1 MKFIRHMLLIL
12 TAALCSLSAC
22 NHSGENKS
30 IPAPGSG
37 EFCYKMDSGAE
48 YLQIKLAQG
57 KIEGR
62 IINTA
67 EHEKLFQDFTGSSTT
82 GKEANDATELR
93 VAVSFADG
101 VSDQSWLAWYEE
113 GGLRLKYD
121 PHAVEFTHYKSI
133 PCDSIQ
139 RLVQNLQET
148 ILSYKS
154 NGFRLPKGEPVCY
167 RSVSPA
173 HGTYLIEYFQLW
185 NTDGK
190 IKGRGAGYY
199 AGDPVWDFDF
209 HGTLAGTKL
218 QATVNYRKTGE
229 EQHSVIETWTL
240 DPKSDRIYIRNF
252 PKTVMGAREYVNV
265 DNADFLNFVHSYFE
279 KKDLVR

>member
-1 MKFIRHMLLIL
+1 MTPPIRSFILLTPMCFL
-12 TAALCSLSAC
+12 WSCHAPERPSL
-22 NHSGENKS
+22 
-30 IPAPGSG
+30 PAPERG
-37 EFCYKMDSGAE
+37 EFCYKIDSGTE
-48 YLQIKLAQG
+48 YLQIKTDHG

-67 EHEKLFQDFTGSSTT
+67 EDEKLFQDFTGSSTA
-82 GKEANDATELR
+82 GNEANTATELQ

-101 VSDQSWLAWYEE
+101 VTDQNWLAWYED

-139 RLVQNLQET
+139 RLVQRLQET

-154 NGFRLPKGEPVCY
+154 TGFRLPKGEPVCY
-167 RSVSPA
+167 RSVSSA
-173 HGTYLIEYFQLW
+173 HGSYLIEYFQLW

-209 HGTLAGTKL
+209 HGTLTGTKL
-218 QATVNYRKTGE
+218 QVTVNYRKTGE

-240 DPKSDRIYIRNF
+240 DPKSNRIKIRNF
-252 PKTVMGAREYVNV
+252 PKTVMGAGEYVNV

-279 KKDLVR
+279 KGERVR

>member
-1 MKFIRHMLLIL
+1 MCFLWSCHAPERP
-12 TAALCSLSAC
+12 SL
-22 NHSGENKS
+22 
-30 IPAPGSG
+30 PAPERG
-37 EFCYKMDSGAE
+37 EFCYKIDSGAE
-48 YLQIKLAQG
+48 YLQIKTDHG

-67 EHEKLFQDFTGSSTT
+67 EDEKLFQDFTGSSTA
-82 GKEANDATELR
+82 GNEANTATELQ

-101 VSDQSWLAWYEE
+101 VTDQNWLAWYED

-139 RLVQNLQET
+139 HLVQRLQET

-154 NGFRLPKGEPVCY
+154 TGFRLPKGEPVCY
-167 RSVSPA
+167 RSVSSA
-173 HGTYLIEYFQLW
+173 HGSYLIEYFQLW

-209 HGTLAGTKL
+209 HGTLTGTKL

-229 EQHSVIETWTL
+229 EQHSVIETWML
-240 DPKSDRIYIRNF
+240 DPKSNRIKIRNF
-252 PKTVMGAREYVNV
+252 PKTVMGAGEYVNV

-279 KKDLVR
+279 KGERVR